1 MEIQLSK
8 KDLKAASQNWNTL
21 VKSGNKDTNYCI
33 PTSIE
38 EYKNFDNLAARLKIG
53 FQDWILLDN
62 AITAFKEVFNR
73 IYEAPEL
80 KGVASYKTVYAA
92 LKKELEVEISNR
104 NIDSTNKRDFI
115 SAFESIQNSIDDKI
129 SDFDFFFVIEGLEL
143 KDLDKINCGKVE
155 ILSFNQVLCDQMIAA
170 FFRDT
175 ISQNSEVLAFKQ
187 EFYKNFLNSLCIRS
201 TAYGDSDTA
210 YKKAYRQARELINY
224 FRYIICLYWHD
235 RASGKLLKINLSF
248 EAFSNSERTLIR
260 RIKDNVIILSSGRGR
275 KPLHKF
281 PIDNN
286 QLKNL
291 SFDGFLEDFSAIIN
305 ASSQTDLDGCIL
317 SAIYWIGEAQNEADL
332 DVSFLKYWT
341 ALECIF
347 TGTEQPTHALA
358 KGVATLN
365 TFSGYEFIKIEDA
378 KEVYRN
384 MIKLYDKRSAIIH
397 HGMNYLANQVINEA
411 DISMICKYTAWSILS
426 LFHLRSDDYTSMQ
439 EVGDRINRLY
449 WGMTTSKTMSK
460 AFSTFATAIKD
471 AESLLMLFDQMHKND
486 PESAEV
492 LKRASLVMAVTAWE
506 TYVEDR
512 LSEAVEVRLKALSG
526 SAVGKFVSDKLAE
539 ELKRLHNP
547 NAEKT
552 KRLFLDFLDVDVTL
566 GWKWANSDPAFSKK
580 ALDNLLAKR
589 GDAVH
594 RAKPQNNG
602 PSAPHLVKRDDLEK
616 AIRLLKNLVEST
628 ERCLRED

>member
-1 MEIQLSK
+1 
-8 KDLKAASQNWNTL
+8 
-21 VKSGNKDTNYCI
+21 
-33 PTSIE
+33 
-38 EYKNFDNLAARLKIG
+38 
-53 FQDWILLDN
+53 
-62 AITAFKEVFNR
+62 
-73 IYEAPEL
+73 
-80 KGVASYKTVYAA
+80 
-92 LKKELEVEISNR
+92 
-104 NIDSTNKRDFI
+104 
-115 SAFESIQNSIDDKI
+115 
-129 SDFDFFFVIEGLEL
+129 
-143 KDLDKINCGKVE
+143 
-155 ILSFNQVLCDQMIAA
+155 MIAA

-628 ERCLRED
+628 ERPLQEN